1 MSFEQIPLGELIN
14 LYSGSFAD
22 SIIESAK
29 QANSEEDIKMAV
41 EKEIYKLAEKT
52 TIKLKPKYELPVEKG
67 RVDAIYGRLFIEYKN
82 PNSKSDCLSSNSNS
96 SGNKKLIKQIKSR
109 FKTIQDRLNY
119 LPESLV
125 GVGLDGK
132 YFIFIKYLGNN
143 QYNVSSAL
151 EVNSYNTKRFL
162 KYLFNLG
169 TYGKPFLPEYL
180 ARDFGAE
187 GTVAKRGIKTLYEAI
202 CSTTNAKAETFF
214 KQWKVL
220 FGQVCG
226 YDVNNTSDK
235 VLELGKFYGIDE
247 EPNIRGA
254 ELLFCVHSYYA
265 LFIKLLASEI
275 VSFSDDYSSSFLKE
289 ILKASSSEK
298 LLLEIQEIES
308 GGIFRKIGIVNFL
321 EGDLF
326 SWYISIWDEKIAQLV
341 RDMVEKL
348 DEYNPATL
356 SEDSAKSR
364 DLLKKLYQQLFPKS
378 LRHDLGEYYTPDWLA
393 EYTLNQVNFN
403 GDADQRLLDPSC
415 GSGTFIVMIIAK
427 IRDWYEKNIE
437 NINYDYK
444 ELLKRILNNVIGF
457 DLNPLAVMAAR
468 TNYLVAIRDLIQYA
482 ERIEIPIYLCD
493 SVMTPSEYGSGQLL
507 TDTLIPVHEIGLS
520 KEIKTAVGPFYIPT
534 EVTTSFELISQYSEL
549 LEQCVKNNYQVN
561 EFIDRCK
568 NENLPIKICH
578 IHENLYRQLLE
589 LENTNQNGIWS
600 RIIKNAFAPIFIGKV
615 NYIVGNPP
623 WVSYDNLP
631 ENYREDMAE
640 IWKQYQLFP
649 QGGWRARFAKGNTEL
664 AMIFTYSCIDN
675 YLEYGGKLGFVLT
688 QSLFQ
693 SKAGEGYRR
702 FEINKTKKI
711 NIECVYDLTS
721 LQPFDGA
728 STRTAILICSL
739 DSRGTSYP
747 IPYIIWRKKTKLSL
761 SSHTLLSEIE
771 SKIIFDSKK
780 AVPIS
785 NKQSPWMILP
795 PDLNKE
801 TIEKIQQGQ
810 QEYRAWKGSDT
821 RGGNGLF
828 WLKPLQKLSNSLILC
843 HNLPEFSRKEIK
855 KETHRFEK
863 DLIYPLLRGKE
874 VSRWQAKPEYFILYP
889 HVNNSAIPELE
900 LKVQYP
906 QTYSYLQKMRTY
918 LEKRKMYDLSRREL
932 EFYALFETGDFLTKP
947 YKVVWKYICSEL
959 CCAVLSSYNHPTIG
973 EKVVIPDNK
982 LVIIPFEDEVEAHY
996 VCSCLNS
1003 SIARCVASTYI
1014 VSTQISTHILEH
1026 IHVPKFKINNE
1037 LHSQL
1042 ADLSW
1047 QCHIEAENRN
1057 TVAIE
1062 ILEKKIDQLTA
1073 KLWEVTDEELESIQL
1088 VLLRDKEVYKGEK
1101 IIVSDDDED

>member
-1 MSFEQIPLGELIN
+1 MSFEQIQLEELIN
-14 LYSGSFAD
+14 LYSSRFAD

-52 TIKLKPKYELPVEKG
+52 TIKLQPKYELPVEKG

-143 QYNVSSAL
+143 QYNVSSAV
-151 EVNSYNTKRFL
+151 EVNLYNTKRFL

-180 ARDFGAE
+180 AQDFGAE

-202 CSTTNAKAETFF
+202 CFTTNTKAKTLF

-308 GGIFRKIGIVNFL
+308 GGIFRK
-321 EGDLF
+321 
-326 SWYISIWDEKIAQLV
+326 K
-341 RDMVEKL
+341 
-348 DEYNPATL
+348 
-356 SEDSAKSR
+356 
-364 DLLKKLYQQLFPKS
+364 
-378 LRHDLGEYYTPDWLA
+378 
-393 EYTLNQVNFN
+393 
-403 GDADQRLLDPSC
+403 RLLDPSC

-468 TNYLVAIRDLIQYA
+468 TNYLVAIRDLIQYTD
-482 ERIEIPIYLCD
+482 RIEIPIYLCD
-493 SVMTPSEYGSGQLL
+493 SVMTPSEYGSGQLF
-507 TDTLIPVHEIGLS
+507 TDTLIAVNEIGLIQQ
-520 KEIKTAVGPFYIPT
+520 IKTAVGSFYIPT

-561 EFIDRCK
+561 EFINRCH
-568 NENLPIKICH
+568 NENLPINQKTYNL
-578 IHENLYRQLLE
+578 HENLYKQLLE

-640 IWKQYQLFP
+640 IWEQYQLFP

-906 QTYSYLQKMRTY
+906 QTYSYLHKMRTY
-918 LEKRKMYDLSRREL
+918 LEKRKMYDLSRKEL
-932 EFYALFETGDFLTKP
+932 EFYSLFETGDFLTTP
-947 YKVVWKYICSEL
+947 YKVVWKELASEL
-959 CCAVLSSYNHPTIG
+959 CCAVLSSYNHSILG
-973 EKVVIPDNK
+973 KKVVIPDHK
-982 LVIIPFEDEVEAHY
+982 LVIIPFEDEIEAHY

-1003 SIARCVASTYI
+1003 SIARFVASTYI

-1057 TVAIE
+1057 TMAIE
-1062 ILEKKIDQLTA
+1062 ILEKEIDKLTA
-1073 KLWEVTDEELESIQL
+1073 KLWEVTDEELKSIQL
-1088 VLLRDKEVYKGEK
+1088 VLLEKKEVDKGKK
-1101 IIVSDDDED
+1101 IIVSDAEED